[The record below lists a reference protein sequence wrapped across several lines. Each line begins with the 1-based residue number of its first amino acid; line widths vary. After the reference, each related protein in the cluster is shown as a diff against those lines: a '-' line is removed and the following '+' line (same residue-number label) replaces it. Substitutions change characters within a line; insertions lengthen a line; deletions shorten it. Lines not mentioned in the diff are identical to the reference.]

1 MIRTL
6 ILKSLGFY
14 AVMRYNIE
22 GVRNDVLAVLSG
34 VSIVLLSFG
43 ALPLV
48 VG

>member
-22 GVRNDVLAVLSG
+22 SVRNDVLAVGAG
-34 VSIVLLSFG
+34 VSFALLSFG